1 LPGIELE
8 QKSNMVIDTQ
18 RARRG
23 LLVCLILLV
32 LGSCYNFN
40 NPAELGDLVGDDG
53 NSADRTNGQNDD
65 NGDPNSDHQASS
77 LDLSSGL
84 TFEGVPLGTSANE
97 AGMSVPGG
105 SAGEPLVAAGP
116 LSSDNRVLAFTSQ
129 AGGPLTAEAELASP
143 ISGRFE
149 LFFDLVTAGAGA
161 AALEVR
167 VLDAGGQ
174 PAVALFVEEDG
185 DIDYV
190 SDGTTESI
198 AGIEIEPSTLYS
210 LRVVGQTS
218 SNKLDIYINE
228 TLWVQN
234 ESLANTSITS
244 VMSVRVSAEPGSN
257 GTSYIDN
264 LKLALSP

>member
-1 LPGIELE
+1 
-8 QKSNMVIDTQ
+8 MVIDTK
-18 RARRG
+18 RAPRG

-105 SAGEPLVAAGP
+105 SAGDPLVAAGP